1 MRILALALKDLKQL
15 FQNRMTAFFLVIMPV
30 LFTVMFGFMFGGVS
44 SGDEEVDPRLPVA
57 VLDRDQSSFSQTFIE
72 LMDASTTVRLV
83 VDDEADEDELRARV
97 QQGDLAGA
105 VIVPVGF
112 EAQLLA
118 QELPSIT
125 VVEDEDALSANAAV
139 ENTVRTAYN
148 RLYNAAL
155 AAGFSQQ
162 AYLENSS
169 FASEAEQRAYFTT
182 GVELA
187 LQAWETPPVQT
198 QVTMTISEAEED
210 PGMFGGNPY
219 AHSSP
224 GMMAQFAI
232 AGLIGAAELLVAER
246 RSRTM
251 SRMLTTRI
259 SRAEVLIGH
268 YLAIFVMI
276 FLQLVVL
283 AGFGQLFLKLAY
295 FGRPLATLVVITA
308 SALATG
314 AVGLLVGALART
326 SDQAVIFSLVPMF
339 VFAGLGGAWVPLEFT
354 NETVQVISKFTPVA
368 WTMQGLQDILL
379 SEAGVGEVWPAG
391 LALLGFTVVFFGLA
405 VWRFRFEGE

>member
-1 MRILALALKDLKQL
+1 
-15 FQNRMTAFFLVIMPV
+15 
-30 LFTVMFGFMFGGVS
+30 
-44 SGDEEVDPRLPVA
+44 
-57 VLDRDQSSFSQTFIE
+57 
-72 LMDASTTVRLV
+72 
-83 VDDEADEDELRARV
+83 V

-112 EAQLLA
+112 EAQLAA
-118 QELPSIT
+118 QELPAMI
-125 VVEDEDALSANAAV
+125 VVEDEDALSTNVAV
-139 ENTVRTAYN
+139 ENAVRMAYN

-162 AYLENSS
+162 VYLENGS
-169 FASEAEQRAYFTT
+169 FASEEERQAYFSA

-187 LQAWETPPVQT
+187 LKAWETPPVQT
-198 QVTMTISEAEED
+198 QTTMAISEPEED
-210 PGMFGGNPY
+210 TEMFGGNAF

-246 RSRTM
+246 RTRTM

-259 SRAEVLIGH
+259 SRAEVLLGH
-268 YLAIFVMI
+268 YLAIFVML

-295 FGRPLATLVVITA
+295 FERPLATLVVITA
-308 SALATG
+308 TALATG
-314 AVGLLVGALART
+314 AIGLLVGALAKT
-326 SDQAVIFSLVPMF
+326 SDQAVIFSLLPMF
-339 VFAGLGGAWVPLEFT
+339 IFAGLGGAWVPLEFT
-354 NETVQVISKFTPVA
+354 NATVQAISKFTPVS
-368 WTMQGLQDILL
+368 WTMQGLKDILL
-379 SEAGVGEVWPAG
+379 RGAGVSEVWPAS
-391 LALLGFTVVFFGLA
+391 LALIGFTVVFFALA